1 MRILIDTNIL
11 IYREDYHIIPEN
23 LQELMQILNNMGAKI
38 CLHPK
43 SVEDISRDT
52 NEERKKVI
60 LSKINAY
67 DLLASPPEPIK
78 NKNFINAFGI
88 LSKPNDYVDSAMLY
102 AVCKDAVDF
111 LITEDQGVCNKA
123 IKLNIKDRVLEIE
136 EAIVIFKKF
145 VCEER
150 VSHPPAIKEEY
161 VYNLNINDPFFNS
174 LRTEYVEFENWFKKI
189 SREGRKCWVYY
200 KKNRTIGALLI
211 HKLED
216 ESVDSEPPLPKRNR
230 LKISTF
236 KVEAKG
242 HKIGELFI
250 KMSVEYAIRNKLPEI
265 YLTYFTKPSDDF
277 VALITEYGFQKK
289 ARNKRGEGV
298 FIKEIIPER
307 GKLKSLLPRVE
318 VSKSFWPNFYDGS
331 DINKFIVP
339 IRPEYHDRLFVEKR
353 SQVTLFEGAGEF
365 IVEGNTIKK
374 AYLCHSKIK
383 KISLG
388 DILLFYRSRD
398 KREIDS
404 IGIVEEVHKGLK
416 DKDKIMRVVAKRTVY
431 PINEIE
437 KIAKKP
443 TMVILFRWHF
453 YLNKPLK
460 LNELKQMDVLKG
472 APQSITRIS
481 HKHYGKIKKKGGI
494 DERFTVN

>member
-23 LQELMQILNNMGAKI
+23 LQELMQILNKMGAKI

-52 NEERKKVI
+52 NEERKEVI

-67 DLLASPPEPIK
+67 DLLVSPPEPIK
-78 NKNFINAFGI
+78 DKNFINAFGI

-145 VCEER
+145 VCDER
-150 VSHPPAIKEEY
+150 VSHPPAIKGEN

-174 LRTEYVEFENWFKKI
+174 LKTDYVDFVDWFKKI
-189 SREGRKCWVYY
+189 KKEGRKCWVYY
-200 KKNRTIGALLI
+200 KTNGTIGALLI
-211 HKLED
+211 YKVED
-216 ESVDSEPPLPKRNR
+216 EPIDSEPSFPKKKR
-230 LKISTF
+230 LKICTF
-236 KVEAKG
+236 KVEHRG

-250 KMSVEYAIRNKLPEI
+250 KMSVECAIRNDLSEI
-265 YLTYFTKPSDDF
+265 YLTRFTKSVDDF
-277 VALITEYGFQKK
+277 VDLITEYGFQKR
-289 ARNKRGEGV
+289 ARNRRGEDV
-298 FIKEIIPER
+298 FIKEVMPER
-307 GKLKSLLPRVE
+307 KKLRPLLPIE
-318 VSKSFWPNFYDGS
+318 VSKNFWPNFYDGQN
-331 DINKFIVP
+331 INKFVVP
-339 IRPEYHDRLFVEKR
+339 IRPEYHERLFVEKR

-383 KISLG
+383 KISPG

-443 TMVILFRWHF
+443 TTVILFRWHF
-453 YLNKPLK
+453 YLTKPLK

-481 HKHYGKIKKKGGI
+481 HKHYVEIKKKGGI
-494 DERFTVN
+494 DERFTVS